1 MAAISKSKKS
11 SSSNSKAA
19 RAASKPKPSSSSRQ
33 KAASSVKRKVKTESS
48 IAKTVSAKK
57 ETQGNLKAKTGSP
70 KTNTAN
76 KKTISEKSKVTKA
89 KATST
94 KNKTSGTVSSNSSA
108 KTGTKTSAEKN
119 SKSRAELIRKAALAY
134 PETSEDFPWGHSAFK
149 VKNKTFCWMSFAETG
164 MRLTVKLTDSR
175 FYALSMPG
183 VDESNYGLGKH
194 GWVTAL
200 FSYDKDFP
208 LEMLKRWL
216 DESFR
221 AVAPKAITK
230 LLPPVDAKRRS

>member
-19 RAASKPKPSSSSRQ
+19 RAASKPKPSSESKQ
-33 KAASSVKRKVKTESS
+33 KAASSVKRKAKTES
-48 IAKTVSAKK
+48 AKTVSAKK
-57 ETQGNLKAKTGSP
+57 KTQSNLKAKTGSS
-70 KTNTAN
+70 KTSSKDNN
-76 KKTISEKSKVTKA
+76 KTISEKSKVTKA
-89 KATST
+89 RATST
-94 KNKTSGTVSSNSSA
+94 KNKSSATVSSKSSA

-119 SKSRAELIRKAALAY
+119 SKSRADLIREAALAY

-200 FSYDKDFP
+200 FLDEKDFP
-208 LEMLKRWL
+208 VEMLKRWL

-230 LLPPVDAKRRS
+230 LLPPVDVKRRP